1 MNDPIAWKSLFAQVR
16 SVTLGLGHK
25 VMVFNSDGKTSEKK
39 DSFNLWILCP
49 VNSQSSLSVKV
60 KVHSRKLWQL
70 VLKAT

>member
-39 DSFNLWILCP
+39 KTVLICEFY
-49 VNSQSSLSVKV
+49 VLSTP
-60 KVHSRKLWQL
+60 KVH
-70 VLKAT
+70 